1 MDRSWAEREPLY
13 LYLFPKIEREQVGR
27 TKVSEEVEAAK
38 GNTEDETLRNHREK
52 SETIEKG
59 NPNGNNLWPSVV
71 QWLWIKYSIIY
82 KISLGKGP
90 LISFKPK

>member
-1 MDRSWAEREPLY
+1 
-13 LYLFPKIEREQVGR
+13 VGR

-71 QWLWIKYSIIY
+71 PVLLRVCVWAWRAVCSAD
-82 KISLGKGP
+82 
-90 LISFKPK
+90 